1 MNIRILCKTTMSL
14 ATAFLAATSVSEAAV
29 INVDIQGNNST
40 GSTAVANY
48 TGASANG
55 PIASDNTWNYFNTV
69 GVPDAGDSLSVSGV
83 TITFG
88 DGWTSSYSLAGDPN
102 NLQGDRAF
110 TTGSASIMIS
120 GLDTTKDY
128 NLALIA
134 GPANASGFFASDFTI
149 GGDTKTATAT
159 TDAGPDDNGALT
171 FTEGVTHVLFSGL
184 DASSGSITFT
194 TSYSGPD
201 GGAAIL
207 AGLQLEAVA
216 VPEPATGAR
225 FSVSALSACSC
236 TAAVEDRF
244 TATSSTSPINPEHPK
259 T

>member
-1 MNIRILCKTTMSL
+1 MNIRIPCKTTMSL
-14 ATAFLAATSVSEAAV
+14 ATAFLAATSASEAAV

-184 DASSGSITFT
+184 DASSGSITLT

-216 VPEPATGAR
+216 VPEPATGALLGLGSLGLLLHR
-225 FSVSALSACSC
+225 
-236 TAAVEDRF
+236 RR
-244 TATSSTSPINPEHPK
+244 
-259 T
+259 

>member
-1 MNIRILCKTTMSL
+1 MSL
-14 ATAFLAATSVSEAAV
+14 ATAFLAAISASEAAV
-29 INVDIQGNNST
+29 INVDIQGNNSA

-55 PIASDNTWNYFNTV
+55 PIASDNTWNYFNID

-110 TTGSASIMIS
+110 TTGFATITIR

-134 GPANASGFFASDFTI
+134 GPANAGGYFASNFMI
-149 GGDTKTATAT
+149 GLETKTATAA
-159 TDAGPDDNGALT
+159 TDAGSDDNGALT

-216 VPEPATGAR
+216 VPEPATGALLGLGSLGLLLHR
-225 FSVSALSACSC
+225 
-236 TAAVEDRF
+236 RR
-244 TATSSTSPINPEHPK
+244 
-259 T
+259 